1 MNFLLRQ
8 CLLVFTMVAVCFQLT
23 AATVTWDGG
32 AGTSKWTDATNWSTD
47 ALPTMTTYPVHFST
61 IYYVIGIVFAL
72 VSTFIAGWLP
82 SNKAKHIDPVKIIR
96 GT

>member
-1 MNFLLRQ
+1 MIIGMVGGVLG
-8 CLLVFTMVAVCFQLT
+8 LVLGFVLSVII
-23 AATVTWDGG
+23 DGVPFE
-32 AGTSKWTDATNWSTD
+32 TD
-47 ALPTMTTYPVHFST
+47 ALPTMTTYPVNFNF

-72 VSTFIAGWLP
+72 ISTFIAGWLP